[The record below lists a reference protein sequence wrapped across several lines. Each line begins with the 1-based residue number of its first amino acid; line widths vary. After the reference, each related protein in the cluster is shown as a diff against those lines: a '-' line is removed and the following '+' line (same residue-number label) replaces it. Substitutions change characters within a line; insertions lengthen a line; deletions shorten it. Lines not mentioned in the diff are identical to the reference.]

1 MDMRT
6 RKKPSAQERKAL
18 FVRLPAEE
26 HTRIKVLAARR
37 QQSVGELVREA
48 LTRYLRTERH

>member
-1 MDMRT
+1 MRK
-6 RKKPSAQERKAL
+6 RKKPRTQERKAL

-37 QQSVGELVREA
+37 QTSVGELVQEA
-48 LTRYLRTERH
+48 LARYLHKEGD